1 MKVLF
6 CRFVITGVLVLLVSS
21 DVRAAA
27 WQPIGYGTGGVGC
40 SSKFRIFID
49 TDTIQAFGGKVRFWQ
64 GHVFNR
70 EQPLPSGKSYIR
82 VSISR
87 VVDCNEISDSTIEA
101 IFYGADGDIVDR
113 YGTRGVMQFHP
124 VKPDTVSSEVLNFV
138 CDYANKKS

>member
-6 CRFVITGVLVLLVSS
+6 CRFVIMCVLVLLMSS
-21 DVRAAA
+21 GVRAAA
-27 WQPIGYGTGGVGC
+27 WQPIGFGAGGD
-40 SSKFRIFID
+40 SSKFRVFVD
-49 TDTIQAFGGKVRFWQ
+49 TDSIQAFGGKVRFWQ
-64 GHVFNR
+64 GHVFND

-87 VVDCNEISDSTIEA
+87 VVDCNEISDSTLEA
-101 IFYGADGDIVDR
+101 IFYGAGGDIVDK
-113 YGTRGVMQFHP
+113 YGTQGVMRFHP